1 MNKQKYTILKKLT
14 LRAMASNQLGKFLV
28 LTTFGESHGLAIG
41 GILDGYPAGIK
52 IDTEAIQYQLDR
64 RKPGQ
69 NNLTTQRKEKDKVEL
84 LSGIFEGTSTGA
96 PIAWVIKNKDAKS
109 KDYSN
114 IKDVYRPSHAD
125 YVYQEKYGIRDYRGG
140 GRSSARET
148 ANWVV
153 GGALASF
160 ILEEQ
165 QIVVSAYTSQ
175 IGIHKANVEIRKYS
189 KAEVDKSI
197 IRMPSLPES
206 EKAEKY
212 LTSIKKNGNTVGG
225 SITCVVDGM
234 PVGVGEPIFDKLNA
248 NLAKAMFSINA
259 VKGFEL
265 GSGFDSIEM
274 TGAEH
279 NDEFVNEQGVVRTK
293 TNHSGGIQGGI
304 SNGMP
309 INFRVAFKPVATI
322 MTSQNTVDSSKNETS
337 LQVKGRHDPCVVPR
351 AVPIVEAL
359 TSLIIADLLLIKK
372 LNKL

>member
-1 MNKQKYTILKKLT
+1 
-14 LRAMASNQLGKFLV
+14 MASNQLGKFLV

-52 IDTEAIQYQLDR
+52 IDSEAIQNQLDR

-69 NNLTTQRKEKDKVEL
+69 NILTTQRKEEDKIEL

-96 PIAWVIKNKDAKS
+96 PIAWIIKNKDAKS

-125 YVYQEKYGIRDYRGG
+125 FVYQEKYGIRDYRGG

-160 ILEEQ
+160 ILQEL

-175 IGIHKANVEIRKYS
+175 IGLYKANVEIRKYS

-197 IRMPSLPES
+197 IRMPNEPES

-212 LTSIKKNGNTVGG
+212 LTSIKKNGDTVGG
-225 SITCVVDGM
+225 AITCVVDGM

-265 GSGFDSIEM
+265 GSGFNSIEM

-279 NDEFVNEQGVVRTK
+279 NDEFVNEDGIIRTK

-337 LQVKGRHDPCVVPR
+337 LQVKGRHDPCVIPR

-372 LNKL
+372 INKL

>member
-1 MNKQKYTILKKLT
+1 MKRMIYQVAVGAQSQLYLHCIESVSQYCKKYNIKHIVQYEPILKI
-14 LRAMASNQLGKFLV
+14 RPDMAVTGRSKEAVERLGYMPIYEKENAF
-28 LTTFGESHGLAIG
+28 SHLHEYDQVAIVDSD
-41 GILDGYPAGIK
+41 IYIRSTAP
-52 IDTEAIQYQLDR
+52 
-64 RKPGQ
+64 
-69 NNLTTQRKEKDKVEL
+69 N
-84 LSGIFEGTSTGA
+84 IFEDLTSEYAFGA
-96 PIAWVIKNKDAKS
+96 VAERELPCGKKYKS
-109 KDYSN
+109 K
-114 IKDVYRPSHAD
+114 
-125 YVYQEKYGIRDYRGG
+125 
-140 GRSSARET
+140 
-148 ANWVV
+148 
-153 GGALASF
+153 
-160 ILEEQ
+160 
-165 QIVVSAYTSQ
+165 
-175 IGIHKANVEIRKYS
+175 IRKYS

-197 IRMPSLPES
+197 IRMPNEPES
-206 EKAEKY
+206 EKAEKS
-212 LTSIKKNGNTVGG
+212 LTSIKKNGDTVGG
-225 SITCVVDGM
+225 AITCVVDGM

-265 GSGFDSIEM
+265 GSGFNSIEM

-279 NDEFVNEQGVVRTK
+279 NDEFVNEDGIVRTK

-322 MTSQNTVDSSKNETS
+322 MTSQNTIDSSKNETS

>member
-14 LRAMASNQLGKFLV
+14 LPAMASNQLGKFLV

-52 IDTEAIQYQLDR
+52 IDSEAIQNQLDR

-69 NNLTTQRKEKDKVEL
+69 NILTTQRKEEDKIEL

-96 PIAWVIKNKDAKS
+96 PIAWVIINKDAKS

-125 YVYQEKYGIRDYRGG
+125 FVYQEKYGIRDYRGG

-160 ILEEQ
+160 ILRELH
-165 QIVVSAYTSQ
+165 IVVSAYTSQ
-175 IGIHKANVEIRKYS
+175 IGLYKANVEIRKYS

-197 IRMPSLPES
+197 IRMPNEPES

-212 LTSIKKNGNTVGG
+212 LTSIKKNGDTVGG
-225 SITCVVDGM
+225 AITCVVDGM

-265 GSGFDSIEM
+265 GSGFNSIEM

-279 NDEFVNEQGVVRTK
+279 NDEFVNEDGIVRTK

-322 MTSQNTVDSSKNETS
+322 MTSQNTIDSSKNETS